1 MYTNILVPVDTSPE
15 SMNAASHAIRL
26 ADAVGASVHAL
37 YVTRPP
43 VDTDDDGERSQSRS
57 ERAFADVVERAEDHG
72 VEVETTVL
80 VGDPAETIAD
90 FAEANHADLIVMGTH
105 GREGVDRLF
114 NGSVAERVGRLAS
127 VPVTTIRLRDGEQS
141 VRSALEAQRIAREK
155 LAHTGHDDAVIESP
169 SRQRSAWVVRA
180 ADDRG
185 EYNVHINSAS
195 GQAKLVQVG

>member
-1 MYTNILVPVDTSPE
+1 MYTHILVPVDTSPE

-43 VDTDDDGERSQSRS
+43 VDTDGDGERSQSRS
-57 ERAFADVVERAEDHG
+57 ERAFADVVERAEERG
-72 VEVETTVL
+72 VDVETTIV
-80 VGDPAETIAD
+80 VGEPAESIAD
-90 FAEANHADLIVMGTH
+90 FANTCRADLIVMGTH
-105 GREGVDRLF
+105 GREGVDRLV

-185 EYNVHINSAS
+185 EYNVHIDSAS